1 MSRGSVCPEEGGE
14 EAVAVHVTRSGL
26 TFPLGN
32 SVTNLATW
40 SFLFHQEKGRLEG
53 VNYFVVIVCGGG
65 LGVEFGFIHTVS
77 GAPC

>member
-1 MSRGSVCPEEGGE
+1 M
-14 EAVAVHVTRSGL
+14 AVHVTRSGL

-32 SVTNLATW
+32 SVINLATW

-53 VNYFVVIVCGGG
+53 VNYFVVIVWGGG

-77 GAPC
+77 GAQC